1 MLADL
6 VADGQEVVVLEGGRG
21 GRGNAALVDAA
32 HRYPTYCEQG
42 EYGQEQ
48 WLELEMKLVADA
60 ALVGFPNAGKSTLIA
75 AVSAARPKIAD
86 YPFTTL
92 QPNLGVVSID
102 GREFT
107 LADIPG
113 LIEGASEGR
122 GLGHEFLRHVER
134 ARVLVLLLDP
144 STLQPLS
151 VGRQL
156 EVLVQELERY
166 SPKLAERSRLIAVNK
181 MDAVSDA
188 RIEEGWLPI
197 SAVAGTGL
205 PALLH
210 AIADEVDKAR
220 RVPDDREGY
229 ILHRPL
235 GIGFSIRRESGVWV
249 IEGRDAERAVAFH
262 DLTIPEAADL
272 AARRLRRLGVED
284 ALRGAGAQPG
294 DDVRIGDLVF
304 RFEADS

>member
-6 VADGQEVVVLEGGRG
+6 VVGGQQVVVVEGGRG
-21 GRGNAALVDAA
+21 GRGNAALVDAK

-42 EYGQEQ
+42 EFGEEE

-75 AVSAARPKIAD
+75 TVSAAKPKIAD

-102 GREFT
+102 GREFV

-113 LIEGASEGR
+113 LIEGASEGK

-134 ARVLVLLLDP
+134 ARVLILLLDP
-144 STLQPLS
+144 STLQPLP
-151 VGRQL
+151 VDRQL
-156 EVLVQELERY
+156 DVLVGELQQY
-166 SPKLAERSRLIAVNK
+166 SPDLAARPRLIALNK
-181 MDAVSDA
+181 TDLVPDSDVA
-188 RIEEGWLPI
+188 EGWFSI
-197 SAVAGTGL
+197 SAATGAGV

-210 AIADEVDKAR
+210 AIADEVDATR
-220 RVPDDREGY
+220 RVAEDREGY

-235 GIGFSIRRESGVWV
+235 GAGFAVRREAGVWV

-272 AARRLRRLGVED
+272 AAQRLRRLGVDD
-284 ALRGAGAQPG
+284 ALREAGAVPG

-304 RFEADS
+304 QFAADS